1 MFFVLLNYLY
11 LAMQKNWLV
20 IHLGKEYFLKV
31 GNKAFKCQLGIGG
44 LKKAIQKIEGDKS
57 TPIGKWHL
65 KSIYYRSDRILR
77 PKLKKKNSL
86 KINRITK
93 YSGWCDDIRS
103 NYYNKYIKINS
114 SRPLNINYESL
125 WRQDNAYDVIIE
137 TSHNTKPIIKNK
149 GSAIFIHCSFQDF
162 RTTFGCVALKKRD
175 FMFLIKNINSKAYIQ
190 IKK

>member
-1 MFFVLLNYLY
+1 
-11 LAMQKNWLV
+11 MQKNWLV
-20 IHLGKEYFLKV
+20 IHLGKEHFLKV
-31 GNKAFKCQLGIGG
+31 GNKAFKCQLGLGG
-44 LKKAIQKIEGDKS
+44 LKNASQKIENDKT
-57 TPIGKWHL
+57 TPIGKWYL

-77 PKLKKKNSL
+77 PKLKKTNIL
-86 KINRITK
+86 KINKITK

-114 SRPLNINYESL
+114 YRSLHINYESL

-149 GSAIFIHCSFQDF
+149 GSAIFIHCSFEDL
-162 RTTFGCVALKKRD
+162 RTTVGCVALKKRD
-175 FMFLIKNINSKAYIQ
+175 LMFLIKNLNSKTYIQ